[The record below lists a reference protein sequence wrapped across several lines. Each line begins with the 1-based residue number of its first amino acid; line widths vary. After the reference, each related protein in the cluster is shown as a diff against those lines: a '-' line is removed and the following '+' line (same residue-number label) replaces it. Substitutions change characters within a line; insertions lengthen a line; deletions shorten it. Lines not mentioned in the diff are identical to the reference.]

1 MEQLIDNVLTE
12 ENTELSYFQNE
23 VSKLKLK
30 QADIAVSSLSDRFK
44 QTKNTSELRITK
56 QMLEKTKISL

>member
-56 QMLEKTKISL
+56 QML